1 MHRILALVAAAAIM
15 LGVAAPAALA
25 AEPNSDT
32 RSVVA
37 SIAHDVTIPTGDH
50 VDVLVIVRG
59 HADIAGSVDSIVVI
73 DGSATLTGASARSMV
88 VINGSAALEPGT
100 VVSGDV
106 RTFDATVT
114 QATGAVVGG
123 TVRPF
128 DRSAGAVALF
138 LIPLFLLL
146 MLGLGIAG
154 LAAALLV
161 AAFGARQVRNAE
173 ALISREPGTV
183 LVAGIVG
190 SVVLPILAILT
201 AITVVGAPLGLGAL
215 FIVLPAM
222 AFFGWIVA
230 AIFVGDW
237 LLGRGRDAT
246 PAERPYLAAV
256 VGVIVLAVAGLIPFV
271 SAIATV
277 FGFGALLVMAWRILR
292 PPTAQTPQV
301 GAGTGQPAPSMG

>member
-1 MHRILALVAAAAIM
+1 M
-15 LGVAAPAALA
+15 
-25 AEPNSDT
+25 
-32 RSVVA
+32 
-37 SIAHDVTIPTGDH
+37 
-50 VDVLVIVRG
+50 
-59 HADIAGSVDSIVVI
+59 
-73 DGSATLTGASARSMV
+73 
-88 VINGSAALEPGT
+88 
-100 VVSGDV
+100 VSGDV
-106 RTFDATVT
+106 RTYEGTVT

-123 TVRPF
+123 TVRTFERDP
-128 DRSAGAVALF
+128 AALALF

-173 ALISREPGTV
+173 TLIAHEPGTV

-201 AITVVGAPLGLGAL
+201 SITVVGAPLGLGAL

-222 AFFGWIVA
+222 VFLGWIVA

-237 LLGRGRDAT
+237 ILGRGRGTHQAD
-246 PAERPYLAAV
+246 RPYLAAV
-256 VGVIVLAVAGLIPFV
+256 VGVIVLAFAGLIPFV
-271 SAIATV
+271 SAIATL

-292 PPTAQTPQV
+292 PPTTQTPQV
-301 GAGTGQPAPSMG
+301 GTAGSGQPAPTMG

>member
-25 AEPNSDT
+25 AEPSSDT

-37 SIAHDVTIPTGDH
+37 SIAHDVDIPAGDH

-73 DGSATLTGASARSMV
+73 DGSATLTGASARSLV

-106 RTFDATVT
+106 RTFEGTVT
-114 QATGAVVGG
+114 QATGATVGG
-123 TVRPF
+123 TVRTFERNP
-128 DRSAGAVALF
+128 GAVALF

-237 LLGRGRDAT
+237 ILGRGRDT
-246 PAERPYLAAV
+246 TTERPYLAAV

-271 SAIATV
+271 SAIATRV
-277 FGFGALLVMAWRILR
+277 RVRCPAGDGLADPPAADGADAAGR
-292 PPTAQTPQV
+292 P
-301 GAGTGQPAPSMG
+301 AGTGQPAPSMG